1 MAKFTGELSGSL
13 AFIKSGVVT
22 TQLRPGTQAL
32 NLTGSFNIT
41 GSQLTFN
48 GRNVISEID
57 ALSAGASP
65 DVGTLRIHSAS
76 MLAYTASN
84 DLRVQALENVTGSIS
99 TLNAATS
106 SYFLKTDSANVISSS
121 NQILALG
128 YTKDNLISGS
138 QQLLDLGFKKDVLS
152 GSQQI
157 LDLGF
162 VTSSNIA
169 SYGDLSNVP
178 GGILSSSV
186 QLGALGFIT
195 GSDYSDL
202 VNVPSGIV
210 SSSNQTVSYL
220 TNQTVNFGSGIVT
233 ASKFSGD
240 GSGLTNISVGEVTSI
255 RTDFDGTGSLTV
267 AHNFG
272 TQNVNVTTYDES
284 GYQFLPNSVQL
295 IDDNTVKLV
304 FDNPSTGH
312 TVVALGGHIFSG
324 SSAWQNVTNKPSG
337 IISSSGQITALGFVT
352 SSVAGSGSV
361 ASGTVSSSLQ
371 ISNLGFLTGSIY
383 ADIINKPSGLVSS
396 SAQITALG
404 FGVGGAVSAGTV
416 SSSAQISSLGFI
428 TGSTYTDIINKPSGI
443 LSSSA
448 QIEALGYIT
457 GSTFGSLSDVPG
469 GLVSSSVQIAA
480 LGYITSSNANT
491 DALNTFTGSI
501 RLEVDALTAA
511 TSSYISNLNA
521 GILSSSAQVEALGFI
536 TSSVGA
542 SVPAGTI
549 SSSLQISNL
558 GFVTSSA
565 GADVSGLNSKTG
577 SYATTGSNV
586 FVGNQIVTGSI
597 IPGSGSN
604 DLGTTTAPWQ
614 HLYIQSGSIK
624 FMNPDGTELSSFNNT
639 FDGNQVIS
647 NTEHPLFNSF
657 NPGTTGTIE
666 EFLNAV
672 FFPNTAPTISTGNQ
686 TIAEFTPSG
695 SSIVTL
701 AGSDAESQAIT
712 FSLDDT
718 YTDGFV
724 VVESGVLKL
733 NVLPTTEAF
742 NTDDRGDG
750 TNAHPVIVKATDTV
764 GGTSTK
770 TIYIDVTT
778 NTAPI
783 FRETSVAGNE
793 ITSFT
798 TSRNESAAAELVSRI
813 FFTDAE
819 SDSITITSASD
830 ANGHFSI
837 TKYATYV
844 ELTQVTSSLDY
855 ESITQYNMSI
865 TASDEHAVAG
875 VDSNA
880 VTTLPITVNV
890 TDNVQ
895 PTVNNQNLTGVNEN
909 SSNGASAGTI
919 TASDPEGNTITF
931 VNSRLHSIQ
940 LDGFNVNTGSYS
952 GTSQATDPHEDAFT
966 IASNG
971 AVTRKAGVFLNSDII
986 DKYLYEVTVTDAY
999 NNGTDTGLIGIP
1011 IADDT
1016 APTISGDTTLYVIE
1030 SAVSGDNIYDNTN
1043 GYSGT
1048 TSRFIANQTVNWSVS
1063 SSNDFN
1069 ISSTGYLTLAR
1080 NISGSSD
1087 VGGDQLSGVVTATNS
1102 FGTATTQA
1110 FTVNITDNQAPNIT
1124 FTNTSANLNT
1134 NKARANT
1141 NNLVSITFTDPE
1153 GNALDHNSF
1162 SASFA
1167 GGNLTTVKSGDSYLV
1182 RATDS
1187 LSAGTFEVT
1196 ASIADA
1202 QGFAT
1207 RTSSHSFTIAQAVVG
1222 SLSTNGTLYI
1232 IESSTN
1238 GDNIVLNSNG
1248 RSGTQ
1253 GDLSVTYSPS
1263 YGSQAVQAFT
1273 SSNALVDVNASGNLT
1288 VGSNISGSGNEGGSS
1303 ISSDITFQ
1311 DQYGNVGSGSI
1322 TVNITNNSAPDISF
1336 SDTSGNQNTNLARSG
1351 STLVTISFSDTEGDG
1366 IDYNSFVFTDP
1377 SGQLNAVRSGNNF
1390 LVQANNN
1397 LSGSTYGYTASIA
1410 DSHGFATNTETD
1422 SFTVAQASNGT
1433 LTGDTTIHI
1442 IESAESGSVF
1452 RDATGFNNG
1461 NAADVNVSYSPS
1473 YGSPSV
1479 QAFTSSNAAIVIN
1492 NSGNLTLGL
1501 DISGSSTGSGD
1512 TIESTITYQDQ
1523 YGNVGSGTVT
1533 ANVFANLAP
1542 SVTITLSGSLET
1554 NDVSN
1559 GTHVGRIVVSDTEAD
1574 YPISVALSGT
1584 NASDFTATATGVNGT
1599 VWNLTANSALSAGTY
1614 SFTATATDA
1623 FGKQGT
1629 DSDSITI
1636 AQSADYGLVYVYTS
1650 TYGSDA
1656 GFASNYLGVMGGSAV
1671 NSDVPPE
1678 VTSYTANTASP
1689 YYKFKSGDVGS
1700 TSITLAGSQTAT
1712 LRASGS
1718 GAGLDQ
1724 VLNDIGSISA
1734 ATTGQV
1740 IIVYPSGSDMS
1751 VPTSVQQS
1759 FNSTA
1764 GGAVPCMN
1772 VDGNGFGIESGEI
1785 HSLTLDSA
1793 HLGYTEWFV
1802 FGRKS
1807 QNAIASSFD
1816 IRLVNASGSLPS

>member
-48 GRNVISEID
+48 GRDVIAEID
-57 ALSAGASP
+57 ALSAGSNP
-65 DVGTLRIHSAS
+65 DIGTLRIHSAS

-84 DLRVQALENVTGSIS
+84 NLRVQALENVTGSIS

-178 GGILSSSV
+178 GGILSSSAQV
-186 QLGALGFIT
+186 ETLGFIT
-195 GSDYSDL
+195 GSDYSDII
-202 VNVPSGIV
+202 NKPSGIV
-210 SSSNQTVSYL
+210 SSSAQTLSYL
-220 TNQTVNFGSGIVT
+220 SNQIVT

-240 GSGLTNISVGEVTSI
+240 GSGLTNISVGQVTSI

-371 ISNLGFLTGSIY
+371 ISNLGFITGSVY

-404 FGVGGAVSAGTV
+404 FGSGGEVNAGTV

-428 TGSTYTDIINKPSGI
+428 TGSTYADIINKPSGI

-604 DLGTTTAPWQ
+604 DLGTATAPWQ

-750 TNAHPVIVKATDTV
+750 TDAHPVILKATDTV

-770 TIYIDVTT
+770 TIYINVTT

-783 FRETSVAGNE
+783 FRETSVAGNQ

-890 TDNVQ
+890 TDNIQ

-909 SSNGASAGTI
+909 SSDGASAGTI

-952 GTSQATDPHEDAFT
+952 GTSQATDPHEDAFA
-966 IASNG
+966 ISSNG

-1048 TSRFIANQTVNWSVS
+1048 TSRFTANQTVNWSVS

-1167 GGNLTTVKSGDSYLV
+1167 GGDLTTVKSGDSYLV

-1222 SLSTNGTLYI
+1222 SLSTNGTLYV

-1288 VGSNISGSGNEGGSS
+1288 VGQNISGSGNEGGSS

-1377 SGQLNAVRSGNNF
+1377 SGQLNAVRSGDNY

-1422 SFTVAQASNGT
+1422 SFTVAQASTGT

-1452 RDATGFNNG
+1452 RDATGYNNG

-1542 SVTITLSGSLET
+1542 SVSITLSGSLET

-1559 GTHVGRIVVSDTEAD
+1559 GTHVGRIIVSDTEAD

-1584 NASDFTATATGVNGT
+1584 NASDFTATATSGNGT

-1656 GFASNYLGVMGGSAV
+1656 GFSSNYLGVMGGSAV

-1689 YYKFKSGDVGS
+1689 YFKFKAGDVGS
-1700 TSITLAGSQTAT
+1700 TSISLAGSQTAT

-1724 VLNDIGSISA
+1724 VLSDIGSISA

-1751 VPTSVQQS
+1751 VPTSVEES

-1772 VDGNGFGIESGEI
+1772 VDGNGFGIESGVI

>member
-48 GRNVISEID
+48 GRDVIAEID
-57 ALSAGASP
+57 ALSAGSNP
-65 DVGTLRIHSAS
+65 DIGTLRIHSAS

-84 DLRVQALENVTGSIS
+84 NLRVQALENVTGSIS

-178 GGILSSSV
+178 GGILSSSAQV
-186 QLGALGFIT
+186 ETLGFIT
-195 GSDYSDL
+195 GSDYSDII
-202 VNVPSGIV
+202 NKPSGIV
-210 SSSNQTVSYL
+210 SSSAQTLSYL
-220 TNQTVNFGSGIVT
+220 SNQIVT

-240 GSGLTNISVGEVTSI
+240 GSGLTNISVGQVTSI

-371 ISNLGFLTGSIY
+371 ISNLGFITGSVY

-404 FGVGGAVSAGTV
+404 FGSGGEVNAGTV

-428 TGSTYTDIINKPSGI
+428 TGSTYADIINKPSGI

-604 DLGTTTAPWQ
+604 DLGTATAPWQ

-750 TNAHPVIVKATDTV
+750 TDAHPVILKATDTV

-770 TIYIDVTT
+770 TIYINVTT

-783 FRETSVAGNE
+783 FRETSVAGNQ

-890 TDNVQ
+890 TDNIQ

-909 SSNGASAGTI
+909 SSDGASAGTI

-952 GTSQATDPHEDAFT
+952 GTSQATDPHEDAFA
-966 IASNG
+966 ISSNG

-1048 TSRFIANQTVNWSVS
+1048 TSRFTANQTVNWSVS

-1222 SLSTNGTLYI
+1222 SLSTNGTLYV

-1288 VGSNISGSGNEGGSS
+1288 VGQNISGSGNEGGSS

-1377 SGQLNAVRSGNNF
+1377 SGQLNAVRSGDNF

-1422 SFTVAQASNGT
+1422 SFTVAQASTGT

-1452 RDATGFNNG
+1452 RDATGYNNG

-1542 SVTITLSGSLET
+1542 SVSITLSGSLET

-1584 NASDFTATATGVNGT
+1584 NASDFTATATSGNGT

-1656 GFASNYLGVMGGSAV
+1656 GFSSNYLGVMGGSAV

-1689 YYKFKSGDVGS
+1689 YFKFKAGDVGS
-1700 TSITLAGSQTAT
+1700 TSISLAGSQTAT

-1724 VLNDIGSISA
+1724 VLSDIGSISA

-1751 VPTSVQQS
+1751 VPTSVEES
-1759 FNSTA
+1759 FNSAA

-1772 VDGNGFGIESGEI
+1772 VDGNGFGIESGVI

>member
-48 GRNVISEID
+48 GRDVIAEID
-57 ALSAGASP
+57 ALSAGSNP
-65 DVGTLRIHSAS
+65 DIGTLRIHSAS

-84 DLRVQALENVTGSIS
+84 NLRVQALENVTGSIS

-178 GGILSSSV
+178 GGILSSSAQV
-186 QLGALGFIT
+186 ETLGFIT
-195 GSDYSDL
+195 GSDYSDII
-202 VNVPSGIV
+202 NKPSGIV
-210 SSSNQTVSYL
+210 SSSAQTLSYL
-220 TNQTVNFGSGIVT
+220 SNQIVT

-240 GSGLTNISVGEVTSI
+240 GSGLTNISVGQVTSI

-371 ISNLGFLTGSIY
+371 ISNLGFITGSVY

-404 FGVGGAVSAGTV
+404 FGSGGEVNAGTV

-428 TGSTYTDIINKPSGI
+428 TGSTYADIINKPSGI

-536 TSSVGA
+536 TSSVGS

-604 DLGTTTAPWQ
+604 DLGTATAPWQ

-750 TNAHPVIVKATDTV
+750 TDAHPVILKATDTV

-770 TIYIDVTT
+770 TIYINVTT

-783 FRETSVAGNE
+783 FRETSVAGNQ

-890 TDNVQ
+890 TDNIQ

-909 SSNGASAGTI
+909 SSDGASAGTI

-952 GTSQATDPHEDAFT
+952 GTSQATDPHEDAFA
-966 IASNG
+966 ISSNG

-1048 TSRFIANQTVNWSVS
+1048 TSRFTANQTVNWSVS

-1222 SLSTNGTLYI
+1222 SLSTNGTLYV

-1288 VGSNISGSGNEGGSS
+1288 VGQNISGSGNEGGSS

-1377 SGQLNAVRSGNNF
+1377 SGQLNAVRSGDNY

-1422 SFTVAQASNGT
+1422 SFTVAQASTGT

-1452 RDATGFNNG
+1452 RDATGYNNG

-1542 SVTITLSGSLET
+1542 SVSITLSGSLET

-1559 GTHVGRIVVSDTEAD
+1559 GTHVGRIIVSDTEAD

-1584 NASDFTATATGVNGT
+1584 NASDFTATATSGNGT

-1656 GFASNYLGVMGGSAV
+1656 GFSSNYLGVMGGSAV

-1689 YYKFKSGDVGS
+1689 YFKFKAGDVGS
-1700 TSITLAGSQTAT
+1700 TSISLAGSQTAT

-1724 VLNDIGSISA
+1724 VLSDIGSISA

-1751 VPTSVQQS
+1751 VPTSVEES

-1772 VDGNGFGIESGEI
+1772 VDGNGFGIESGVI